1 VPAKLSA
8 RHATRSMI
16 SRSRPRR
23 HRSHR
28 DLALPSS
35 HHTD

>member
-1 VPAKLSA
+1 VPVKLSPL
-8 RHATRSMI
+8 HATRSMI